1 MRISTRFC
9 TTRPLVGVI
18 ALLAALGALG
28 LAEVDRTDRGDRKP
42 RPRPRRTVQTDLA
55 GKGVSAP
62 AIAMKVGTPVA
73 DALREGPMTTLG
85 GRVRGR
91 LRRARRLPLASLYS
105 EPSSGSSRDR
115 R

>member
-1 MRISTRFC
+1 MWISTRFC

-42 RPRPRRTVQTDLA
+42 RPRRTVQADLA

-73 DALREGPMTTLG
+73 DALREGPMTT
-85 GRVRGR
+85 
-91 LRRARRLPLASLYS
+91 
-105 EPSSGSSRDR
+105 
-115 R
+115 